1 MRLLNLSLDEIEQ
14 LVISLDEPKY
24 RAKQLYS
31 GLQAGKEIEEIN
43 ISKELK
49 QKLALNGHTVGGVT
63 IHQKLISKIDGTI
76 KYLYQLE
83 DGNIIEG
90 VLMHYKHGSTL
101 CVSTQVGCRM
111 HCAFCASTIGGLV
124 RHLESG
130 EILGQVIAANRD
142 NYKENSRGV
151 TNIVLMGS
159 GEPLDNYDNVL
170 KFLKLVSCEN
180 GLNISMRNISLSTCG
195 LVDKIYQLAK
205 EKLGITLSLSL
216 HAPTDEKRKEIMPV
230 SKAYN
235 LKETIDA
242 MHYYVKNTGRRVVFE
257 YALIDQ
263 FNDTKECAVKLKQ
276 LVKGMQCH
284 INLIPLNSV
293 DESGLKGSKTD
304 RVNAFKKMLED
315 QGLSVTIRRE
325 MGADISGACGQL
337 RRSYLKKEDA
347 DWNTSV

>member
-1 MRLLNLSLDEIEQ
+1 MKLLNLSLDEIQ
-14 LVISLDEPKY
+14 QIVIFLGEPKY
-24 RAKQLYS
+24 RAQQLYS
-31 GLQAGKEIEEIN
+31 GLQAGKQLEEIN

-49 QKLALNGHTVGGVT
+49 AKLIDNGYTVGGVT

-111 HCAFCASTIGGLV
+111 GCAFCASTIGGLV
-124 RHLESG
+124 RNLEAG

-142 NYKENSRGV
+142 NFNENIRGV

-159 GEPLDNYDNVL
+159 GEPLDNYDSVL
-170 KFLKLVSCEN
+170 KFLKLVASEN
-180 GLNISMRNISLSTCG
+180 SLNISMRNISLSTCG
-195 LVDKIYQLAK
+195 LVDKIYMLAK

-216 HAPTDEKRKEIMPV
+216 HAPDDEMRKKIMPV
-230 SKAYN
+230 SKAYD
-235 LKETIDA
+235 LEDTIKA
-242 MHYYVKNTGRRVVFE
+242 MRHYVLTTGRRVIFE
-257 YALIDQ
+257 YALINE
-263 FNDTKECAVKLKQ
+263 FNDTKECANKLKQ
-276 LVKGMQCH
+276 LLKGMQCH

-293 DESGLKGSKTD
+293 HESGLNGSTMD
-304 RVNAFKKMLED
+304 RVKAFKKMLED
-315 QGLSVTIRRE
+315 KGLSVTVRRE

-337 RRSYLKKEDA
+337 RRSYLK
-347 DWNTSV
+347 